1 MKFYLLLFLIFLN
14 LSTNSTS
21 EEKIVFLDVDYI
33 LSNSLKG
40 KSLLKK
46 LDEINKNNISKLEAK
61 EKILKDNENTIKL
74 KKNVIS
80 EDELNK
86 EINNL
91 KKDILEFRKEKK
103 KLVNEFNDLK
113 KKEIANLMKLINP
126 IISSYVEDKS
136 IDIVLNKKDILIGKK
151 SYDITQ
157 NVLKMIDQNIK

>member
-1 MKFYLLLFLIFLN
+1 M
-14 LSTNSTS
+14 
-21 EEKIVFLDVDYI
+21 
-33 LSNSLKG
+33 G

-46 LDEINKNNISKLEAK
+46 LDKINKNNISKLEDK
-61 EKILKDNENTIKL
+61 EKILKENEENIKL

-86 EINNL
+86 EINDL
-91 KKDILEFRKEKK
+91 KKDILEFRKEKN
-103 KLVNEFNDLK
+103 KLVNEFNNFK

-126 IISSYVEDKS
+126 IIASYVENQS

-157 NVLKMIDQNIK
+157 NVLKIIDQNIK

>member
-1 MKFYLLLFLIFLN
+1 MKFYLLLFLIFFN
-14 LSTNSTS
+14 LSVNSIS
-21 EEKIVFLDVDYI
+21 DEKIVFLDVDYI

-46 LDEINKNNISKLEAK
+46 LDNINKNNISKLETTEKFLK
-61 EKILKDNENTIKL
+61 ENEKNIKL

-86 EINNL
+86 EINDL
-91 KKDILEFRKEKK
+91 KKDILEFRKEKN
-103 KLVNEFNDLK
+103 KLVSEFNDIK

-126 IISSYVEDKS
+126 IISSYVETKS

-157 NVLKMIDQNIK
+157 DVLKIIDQNIK